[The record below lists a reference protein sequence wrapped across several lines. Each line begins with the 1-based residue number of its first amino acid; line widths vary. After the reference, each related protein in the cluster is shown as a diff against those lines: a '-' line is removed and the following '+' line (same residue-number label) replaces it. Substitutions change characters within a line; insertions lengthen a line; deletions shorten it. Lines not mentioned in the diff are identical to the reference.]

1 MQSVHGTV
9 WMVRR
14 KNGGYAKTG
23 SDEGSGYV
31 MFLTQKLTKQWIVDN
46 ELEGATPFKAR
57 FSITPTHTGRTQ
69 RMVAVHSAGPKVLS
83 QADYK
88 KRVDHNFYP

>member
-31 MFLTQKLTKQWIVDN
+31 MFLTQKLTNQWIADNGVD
-46 ELEGATPFKAR
+46 GATAVKAR
-57 FSITPTHTGRTQ
+57 IAITPTYTRATK
-69 RMVAVHSAGPKVLS
+69 RVVAVHSAGPKVLS